1 MCRLFVFNSATN
13 TSPDK
18 ALDQQKFK
26 LGHVIEVLEDGQ
38 FGGNEVEGPK
48 ATGLFQIVEMPGVPA
63 AKYYYLLSGDPTPNP
78 KDPPPTVYPRL
89 RINIMDIATLKV
101 TAPPDQQTKAITAPS
116 EKAVTDL
123 VAVVQPVAVDAVIGD
138 NPLVIG

>member
-13 TSPDK
+13 VSVDK

-26 LGHVIEVLEDGQ
+26 LGHVIDVLEDGQ

-63 AKYYYLLSGDPTPNP
+63 AKSTYLLSGDPTPDPLAP
-78 KDPPPTVYPRL
+78 KTVYPRL
-89 RINIMDIATLKV
+89 RINIMDIAALKV
-101 TAPPDQQTKAITAPS
+101 TAPPDQQTKIITAPS

-123 VAVVQPVAVDAVIGD
+123 VTVVQPVPVDVVIGD

>member
-13 TSPDK
+13 TSKDP
-18 ALDQQKFK
+18 ALDAQKFK

-38 FGGNEVEGPK
+38 FGGNEVEGK
-48 ATGLFQIVEMPGVPA
+48 NATGLFQVVEIPGVPA
-63 AKYYYLLSGDPTPNP
+63 AKYYYLLSSDPILNP
-78 KDPPPTVYPRL
+78 LAPKTTYPRL
-89 RINIMDIATLKV
+89 RINVLDVTTLKIQ
-101 TAPPDQQTKAITAPS
+101 APPDPTTGIVVAPS

-123 VAVVQPVAVDAVIGD
+123 VAVVQPVPIATVIGD